1 MAKKKKKSK
10 NGGAAASSAPPPPLR
25 TIKKNDKKKKKNKG
39 AVAAPASASTASP
52 AANNS
57 APEGKKQQ
65 VPVEKSS
72 GFIFMCS
79 GGTKPECYRY
89 QVFGLPKGKKEL
101 VEKIKPGTKLFLYD
115 YDLKL
120 LYGVYRAACQGGM
133 DLEPDA
139 FRGGF
144 PAQVKFKIDKDCL
157 PLPEAT
163 FKLAI
168 RDNYNFKGKFTPQ
181 LNSKQVHKLLSLF
194 RPVTLPPEPAP
205 AIHYVENH
213 RSPAHYLPPAD
224 PNGSQY
230 LARTPTPERRYISQV
245 PLSAS
250 GPYAR
255 LRVVPAVEPGRVLSS
270 FEPAADPYYPVP
282 LVASYF
288 PAPPAKSCYL
298 APPAD
303 SYHRAPPA
311 DSYSRAPPAEP
322 SYRAP
327 PPDPSYRVPPA
338 NPSYRAPPAA
348 PPADPSY
355 QAPLADPS
363 YQAPPADPSYRAP
376 PADSYY
382 RAPPAEPYYRAPPA
396 DSYYRAPPAEPY
408 YRAPPADSYYRA
420 PPTDSYHRAPP
431 ADPCYGAPPA
441 DSYYRAPPADP
452 YYRAPPADPYYQA
465 SSTDQYQVESVRAY
479 YPENPVPSAR
489 IRYRMVPEII
499 PSDPLLARDYD
510 TVTSREGGLAPQT
523 DRAADDE
530 LYNPDHATSSRVA
543 ASSMPVSSLYPFV
556 GAMPYR

>member
-1 MAKKKKKSK
+1 
-10 NGGAAASSAPPPPLR
+10 
-25 TIKKNDKKKKKNKG
+25 
-39 AVAAPASASTASP
+39 
-52 AANNS
+52 
-57 APEGKKQQ
+57 
-65 VPVEKSS
+65 
-72 GFIFMCS
+72 MCS

-157 PLPEAT
+157 PLPETT

-168 RDNYNFKGKFTPQ
+168 RENYDFKGKFTPQ

-194 RPVTLPPEPAP
+194 RPVTLPPEPPP

-213 RSPAHYLPPAD
+213 RTPAHYLPPAD
-224 PNGSQY
+224 PYGSRY
-230 LARTPTPERRYISQV
+230 LARTPTPERCYISQV
-245 PLSAS
+245 PLSAG

-270 FEPAADPYYPVP
+270 FEAAADPYYPVP
-282 LVASYF
+282 SVTSYF
-288 PAPPAKSCYL
+288 PAPPAKSYYL

-311 DSYSRAPPAEP
+311 DQYYRAPPAEP

-327 PPDPSYRVPPA
+327 LADPSYRPLPA
-338 NPSYRAPPAA
+338 NPSYRASPAA

-355 QAPLADPS
+355 QAPLVDPSYRAPPADPSYQAPPADPS

-376 PADSYY
+376 PAD
-382 RAPPAEPYYRAPPA
+382 PYYRAPPA
-396 DSYYRAPPAEPY
+396 DPY
-408 YRAPPADSYYRA
+408 YR
-420 PPTDSYHRAPP
+420 
-431 ADPCYGAPPA
+431 APPA

-452 YYRAPPADPYYQA
+452 YYRAPPADPYYPAPLADPYYQA
-465 SSTDQYQVESVRAY
+465 SSTDQHQVESVRAH
-479 YPENPVPSAR
+479 YPENPVPSTR
-489 IRYRMVPEII
+489 IRYRLVPEII

-510 TVTSREGGLAPQT
+510 IVTSREGGLAPQT
-523 DRAADDE
+523 DRADE

-543 ASSMPVSSLYPFV
+543 VSSMPVSSLYSFA
-556 GAMPYR
+556 GATSYR